1 MRKIYFIL
9 LLFLSH
15 IFYGQSDCISAINV
29 CGNSN
34 ISYFPTG
41 SGDVDDQVDQNG
53 SCLSLNERFSVWY
66 RFTVATSGV
75 LTFVIS
81 PEAPYNADY
90 DFAVYGPDKPCSNK
104 GAPIRCNYDGSN
116 PAPNQT
122 GLQIGATN
130 PNGGGTPWSSP
141 LNVIAGET
149 YYLIVSNF
157 SEANALLS
165 FSLSRGGTAT
175 LASPFND
182 PTLQP
187 NPFNPIG
194 IPGPTPNDP
203 RLVELCDIT
212 SPFNFHSLS
221 ADIINGNPNF
231 YIKYYR
237 TSNDALADTNEIIT
251 PIIVNTTDSYFYTI
265 RYTNPNNPDDPVNKC
280 FNVAEF
286 KFIDR
291 SITTQDVTLTECN
304 NNGSGVATYDL
315 TTAQVITPD
324 PTYIYKY
331 YPTLNDANNDTNE
344 ITNPSSYTSAE
355 GIVFVKVTTQLGC
368 SDIAKITLKFHPLF
382 TVIDATLRSCY
393 IETNPST
400 AEFDLTSAVVTAG
413 GGGALTK
420 KYFPSLADAID
431 VTNEIITPNPFISP
445 NGVVFVRVS
454 NNQGCY
460 MIAKIN
466 LVVLGP
472 VKSNVLQDKVI
483 CIEDKTTLDAGPG
496 FASYQWSTGETTQSI
511 TDVSV
516 GTYWVKLQTGE
527 CYTTQKVTVFPA
539 ESPVVTGIDIAGT
552 KITVNVAGGMAPY
565 KYSIDKIVWQDSNVF
580 ENVNRGEVT
589 VYVKDSYDCTPI
601 EIPVTIP
608 NIINVITPNG
618 DGINDVIDYSSL
630 SMKQNLVFNIYDRYG
645 VQIHR
650 ADKSNGYKWNGTIG
664 GQKISTGTYWYSVSW
679 NENDKVKTPVKY
691 SGWIVVKNR
700 E

>member
-1 MRKIYFIL
+1 MKKIYF
-9 LLFLSH
+9 LFLIFFAH
-15 IFYGQSDCISAINV
+15 IFYAQSDCATAIFV
-29 CGNSN
+29 CGNSQ
-34 ISYFPTG
+34 ISYTPDGFGVQEIG
-41 SGDVDDQVDQNG
+41 SNACGNYP
-53 SCLSLNERFSVWY
+53 EKFSVWY
-66 RFTVATSGV
+66 SFTVATAGT
-75 LTFVIS
+75 LTFVIDDQN
-81 PEAPYNADY
+81 PNGDDY
-90 DFAVYGPDKPCSNK
+90 DFFLFGPNK
-104 GAPIRCNYDGSN
+104 TCGNLGAPIRCSTAGGTGD
-116 PAPNQT
+116 T
-122 GLQIGATN
+122 GLGLTSTLLSESPGDPN
-130 PNGGGTPWSSP
+130 PTPRFVKYLDVLP
-141 LNVIAGET
+141 GET
-149 YYLIVSNF
+149 YYLCVNNW
-157 SEANALLS
+157 SESIWGFLLNW
-165 FSLSRGGTAT
+165 GGTAS

-182 PTLQP
+182 PTIQP
-187 NPFNPIG
+187 HPFVPPGNPG
-194 IPGPTPNDP
+194 ATPQDP
-203 RLVELCDIT
+203 REIDLCDIN
-212 SPFNFHSLS
+212 SAFDFSSLT
-221 ADIINGNPNF
+221 AGIVNNNPNF
-231 YIKYYR
+231 YVKYYR
-237 TSNDALADTNEIIT
+237 TTNDALADVN
-251 PIIVNTTDSYFYTI
+251 PILAPIVINTTDTYYYMI
-265 RYTNPNNPDDPVNKC
+265 RYNDPNNPNNPANKC
-280 FNVAEF
+280 SNVGSF

-304 NNGSGVATYDL
+304 NNGSGIATYDL

-618 DGINDVIDYSSL
+618 DGINDVIDYSAL